1 MQLVRKQVGGNGVL
15 REYQHERHGKVLV
28 VSLDNGVIV
37 VGHEH
42 GWDYVAH
49 AHLRRE
55 RHVAELKRMI
65 EAATPKR
72 APRRKKAAAA
82 ETARRQA

>member
-1 MQLVRKQVGGNGVL
+1 MQLTRKQIGGNGVL
-15 REYQHERHGKVLV
+15 REYQHQKHGKVTV
-28 VSLDNGVIV
+28 VSLTSGVIV

-55 RHVAELKRMI
+55 RHIAELKRMI
-65 EAATPKR
+65 EAATPKKR
-72 APRRKKAAAA
+72 PRVRAAA
-82 ETARRQA
+82 EPAKRRHA